1 MTERPDDA
9 SSPPKKKERELSQAD
24 LLIQVVLAKA
34 ELFHDGCDDAY
45 VTILRD
51 GCKET
56 LKLRSKRAHSFL
68 AREFHQAFGR
78 APGGQAKADALSVLE
93 GIALHDRGACAA
105 ALRTTEHE
113 GCVYIDL
120 ANSQREVVQVDP
132 TGWRVVRG
140 EVPVRFLRPKA
151 MAALPRPQHGGRVDE
166 LRPLVNIKR
175 EHHFRVLVAW
185 LLGALRPRGPYPILC
200 VQGEAGSAKSM
211 LSRIARTFV
220 DPNVSPLRTVP
231 RDERDLAIASRGAHV
246 IAYENLSGIPQ
257 WLSDA
262 LCRVSTGGGFSTRQL
277 CTDDEEVV
285 FDYVRPV
292 LVNGIDDLAV
302 QPDLAD
308 RCLVLALR
316 RIADTERRCEK
327 DLLSDLAGV
336 APRVFGALLDALAC
350 ALKRVDVVQLPTLP
364 RMADFARF
372 VTAAEPALGW
382 EDGAFMEAYAA
393 NRTDVAAA
401 AIDASVVAQAVTR
414 LIADRTEWIGQPSQL
429 LEELNR
435 LASESE
441 RSSKRWPKAAHVL
454 TGHLRRDA
462 PVLRE
467 RGIHLEESH
476 EGRGNA
482 KRRVIVLRT
491 VARGSVPAAPSVPED
506 APGTANA
513 LEATSPNP
521 AKRDH
526 GDAGVAGD
534 APLLERNPETF
545 AAWLATEGIGSRADR
560 DANRNEV

>member
-1 MTERPDDA
+1 MAGPQDIKDHGWRQGSVLPAELASRLAAPRVAAWGPDDRA
-9 SSPPKKKERELSQAD
+9 VLLSQDCDVVHGSYEAEPTVELIRARVESAED
-24 LLIQVVLAKA
+24 AVIRHGRNPRHLQIETATGILLNLSVHDRWVVARSELESHAPDPLLAV
-34 ELFHDGCDDAY
+34 DGGSLHVLVAW
-45 VTILRD
+45 IA
-51 GCKET
+51 KET

-105 ALRTTEHE
+105 SLRTTEHE
-113 GCVYIDL
+113 GHVYIDL
-120 ANSQREVVQVDP
+120 ANAQREVVQVDP
-132 TGWRVVRG
+132 AGWRIVRG
-140 EVPVRFLRPKA
+140 DIPVRFVRPKA
-151 MAALPRPQHGGRVDE
+151 MAALPRPERGGHVDE

-308 RCLVLALR
+308 RCLVVALR
-316 RIADTERRCEK
+316 RIADAERRCEK

-382 EDGAFMEAYAA
+382 ADGAFMEAYAA

-401 AIDASVVAQAVTR
+401 ALDASAVAHA
-414 LIADRTEWIGQPSQL
+414 
-429 LEELNR
+429 
-435 LASESE
+435 
-441 RSSKRWPKAAHVL
+441 
-454 TGHLRRDA
+454 RR
-462 PVLRE
+462 
-467 RGIHLEESH
+467 
-476 EGRGNA
+476 
-482 KRRVIVLRT
+482 
-491 VARGSVPAAPSVPED
+491 
-506 APGTANA
+506 
-513 LEATSPNP
+513 
-521 AKRDH
+521 
-526 GDAGVAGD
+526 
-534 APLLERNPETF
+534 
-545 AAWLATEGIGSRADR
+545 
-560 DANRNEV
+560 